1 MDYQGSSMYRIM
13 INYIFSFLIY
23 AFYLFF
29 LFFLYS
35 ISTMLTRNEEV
46 GYPLVLDLGWKAF
59 ILSPL
64 RILAAGLFFFFPHAP
79 FIRLRKFPSIYNLLR
94 ATVFKAQMSVIFL
107 QIFLGGMG
115 SFKMLTCFSFLSLK
129 IW

>member
-1 MDYQGSSMYRIM
+1 MDYQASSMYRIM

-35 ISTMLTRNEEV
+35 ISTMLTRNEEG
-46 GYPLVLDLGWKAF
+46 GYPLVLDFSWKAF

-64 RILAAGLFFFFPHAP
+64 RILAAGLFFLHAP

-94 ATVFKAQMSVIFL
+94 ATIFKARMSVIFL
-107 QIFLGGMG
+107 QIFLEGTT
-115 SFKMLTCFSFLSLK
+115 SFKMLICFSFLSLK